1 MEIFLPSETL
11 SPFVRRYRILETFDG
26 SVNRV
31 FPDTALVMAFRFN
44 GQVRNVTNG
53 VQNLP
58 PFILSGLR
66 KSVRLFNYSKNSGN
80 ILVEFREGGA
90 SAFIKEPL
98 NDLFDTTISL
108 DNFRGYKTLDVI
120 EESLAKAATPVQ
132 KINLIEGFL
141 LSKLMNPKPDKVTLL
156 ALEKIQLAKG
166 VVQIKKLADS
176 LCTSQDAFEKR
187 FRRNVGISPKQF
199 AYIIRMKSVIKNG
212 LGKQPFTQTALDAGY
227 YDQAHFNKDF
237 KLFTGQCPTEFLKS
251 PRFW

>member
-1 MEIFLPSETL
+1 MAIFLPSEL
-11 SPFVRRYRILETFDG
+11 LRPFIRSYLILETFED

-31 FPDTALVMAFRFN
+31 LPDTSLVMGFRFD

-53 VQNLP
+53 VQSLP

-80 ILVEFREGGA
+80 VLVVFREAGA

-98 NDLFDTTISL
+98 NDLLNTTISL
-108 DNFRGYKTLDVI
+108 DNFHGYKTLDVI
-120 EESLAKAATPVQ
+120 GESLRKASTTVQ
-132 KINLIEGFL
+132 KIKLIEDFL
-141 LSKLMNPKPDKVTLL
+141 LSKLISPKPDKVILL

-166 VVQIKKLADS
+166 IVQIRKLADS

-187 FRRNVGISPKQF
+187 FRRTVGISPKQF
-199 AYIIRMKSVIKNG
+199 AYIVRMKSVINNG
-212 LGKQPFTQTALDAGY
+212 LGKHSFTQTALDAGY

-237 KLFTGQCPTEFLKS
+237 KLFTGQSPTEFLKS
-251 PRFW
+251 PAFW